1 MEYNPS
7 QQDHAYSAFP
17 GYYNPERST
26 GPSQATFQAV
36 GHTQDGWMQQ
46 QLVTDPGPST
56 YTPNSWEAQQELES
70 IITNQVAGNYWAPP
84 PTIVNVNDFSA
95 RVSKPTPHPAYLRP
109 HPFQDPTIF
118 HSTTTARRWNHPYL
132 NTSSHERIHRPKI
145 VVRTSRR
152 PPNAAPRLQYPPAD
166 RPASHTTSGT
176 NAYPQNNILETY
188 PSPRYTAMTAEPSSF
203 PHMTASPQQIPIVS
217 SRAMVQ
223 TDSINPAPVP
233 STSGTNIPPS
243 HPVHAVVPHDDN
255 ETTPSE
261 PILLQSQAPS
271 RASTSAVSPT
281 SSTPKQVTCTLSLD
295 KQIDDFFPLGTPDVD
310 VDVYRSKLRSV
321 LTSSWMQENRMEPQ
335 PELLLEF
342 MEKVGKKWFCRFY
355 VNGDRCQASSS
366 EREVQALEHVRRH
379 IGLKPFVCDG
389 PWYVLVFYC
398 RYACSPPSLFCCP
411 FDTSGLMIRLS
422 LFFFLVQ
429 ETPRDVRS
437 GMHRRIH

>member
-17 GYYNPERST
+17 GYYNPERSA

-56 YTPNSWEAQQELES
+56 YAPNSWEAQQELES

-84 PTIVNVNDFSA
+84 PTIVN
-95 RVSKPTPHPAYLRP
+95 
-109 HPFQDPTIF
+109 DPTIF

-166 RPASHTTSGT
+166 RPASHTTPGT

-188 PSPRYTAMTAEPSSF
+188 PSPRYTAMTAQPSSF

-261 PILLQSQAPS
+261 PILLQCQAPS
-271 RASTSAVSPT
+271 HASTSAVSPT

-355 VNGDRCQASSS
+355 VNGERCQASSS

-389 PWYVLVFYC
+389 PC
-398 RYACSPPSLFCCP
+398 PGNPKGCQKRYASPDPLTKHQQVKVTCESW
-411 FDTSGLMIRLS
+411 
-422 LFFFLVQ
+422 
-429 ETPRDVRS
+429 
-437 GMHRRIH
+437 